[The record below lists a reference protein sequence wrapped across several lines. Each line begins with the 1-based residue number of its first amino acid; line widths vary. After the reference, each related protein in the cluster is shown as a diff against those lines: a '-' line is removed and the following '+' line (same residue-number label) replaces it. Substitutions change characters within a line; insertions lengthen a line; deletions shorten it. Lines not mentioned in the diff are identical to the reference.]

1 MERKMEKGKNI
12 PVMVL
17 MVINYNLKVNLET
30 EKNGMD
36 LDIKKEM

>member
-12 PVMVL
+12 ALLVL
-17 MVINYNLKVNLET
+17 MVINCNLKVNLET